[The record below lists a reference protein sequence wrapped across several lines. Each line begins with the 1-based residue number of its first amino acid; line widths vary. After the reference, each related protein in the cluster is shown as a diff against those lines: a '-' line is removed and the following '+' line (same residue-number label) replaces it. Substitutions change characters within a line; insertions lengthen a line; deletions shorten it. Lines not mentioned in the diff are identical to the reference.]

1 MEQVTRARAK
11 RLVDFWR
18 NRKWLSSAAPI
29 HDIHQLDL
37 TKLEELIAEE
47 LNLTESVPKEG

>member
-1 MEQVTRARAK
+1 MEAVTQVRAK

-29 HDIHQLDL
+29 HEIHQLDL

-47 LNLTESVPKEG
+47 LTAESLIAEKG

>member
-1 MEQVTRARAK
+1 MEPVTQVRAK

-29 HDIHQLDL
+29 HAIHQLDL
-37 TKLEELIAEE
+37 AKLEELIAEE
-47 LNLTESVPKEG
+47 LDATESVPKER

>member
-1 MEQVTRARAK
+1 MEAVTQVRAK
-11 RLVDFWR
+11 RLVEFWR

-29 HDIHQLDL
+29 HAIHQLDL

-47 LNLTESVPKEG
+47 LSATESVSEER